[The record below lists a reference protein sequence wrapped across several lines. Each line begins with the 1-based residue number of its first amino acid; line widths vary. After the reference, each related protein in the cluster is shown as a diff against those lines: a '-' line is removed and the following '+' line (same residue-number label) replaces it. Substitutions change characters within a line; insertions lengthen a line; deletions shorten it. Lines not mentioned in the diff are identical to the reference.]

1 MTRRIPRPLRRVAAL
16 ERALEHTLEQ
26 FPDASLTTIYV
37 IDPVSSAY
45 DVETGGLPVAED
57 WYEDALGASQRDSR
71 GSRAAAG
78 SHEVELTT
86 ITVVGQPAR
95 EILEYAAEHDVDQV
109 VMGSHGRKGIGRAF
123 LLKRR
128 GDGDPPRPRSG
139 DGRQASCALLHEGTR
154 SRRRE
159 TGRVCR
165 AVKRPVNRTIP
176 SLSDV
181 SHKTVL
187 CTSASSF
194 RPTVANTPPAR
205 QQYALAPRGPST
217 RNCTSSPS

>member
-37 IDPVSSAY
+37 IDPVSSVY

-57 WYEDALGASQRDSR
+57 WYEDAQERASEIH
-71 GSRAAAG
+71 AAAEQLAG

-95 EILEYAAEHDVDQV
+95 EILEYAAETTTSTRSLWGATGGR
-109 VMGSHGRKGIGRAF
+109 GSDGRSWQ
-123 LLKRR
+123 RR

-139 DGRQASCALLHEGTR
+139 DGRRASCALPTR
-154 SRRRE
+154 EPGHDDGRRA
-159 TGRVCR
+159 GSVCR
-165 AVKRPVNRTIP
+165 
-176 SLSDV
+176 S
-181 SHKTVL
+181 
-187 CTSASSF
+187 
-194 RPTVANTPPAR
+194 
-205 QQYALAPRGPST
+205 GP
-217 RNCTSSPS
+217 